1 MRSFIDQALRS
12 AYAVSERKLLLVNAV
27 LAVFVAVSNGG
38 ALTIAAS
45 QGAPE
50 LPEIRAQAVLS
61 LPLSALVLAAAVAAW
76 INWVR
81 PFRAL
86 AIHSVALGV
95 SAVGLML
102 WATKLLSTGVPESN
116 FVWMPGIL
124 TAWAAY
130 AAVLGGR
137 FLVRDRSHTYYLP
150 VLVLLIAGVLDI
162 GVLARAI

>member
-1 MRSFIDQALRS
+1 MRSVIDQALRG
-12 AYAVSERKLLLVNAV
+12 AYAVSERKLLLVNAA

-38 ALTIAAS
+38 ALAIAAS

-50 LPEIRAQAVLS
+50 LPDIRAQAVLS
-61 LPLSALVLAAAVAAW
+61 LALSALVLAAAVAAW
-76 INWVR
+76 IKWVR
-81 PFRAL
+81 PFLAL

-95 SAVGLML
+95 SAVVLML
-102 WATKLLSTGVPESN
+102 WAMKLLSTGVPDTN

-137 FLVRDRSHTYYLP
+137 FLVRDRSYTYYLP
-150 VLVLLIAGVLDI
+150 VLVMVVAAVLDI